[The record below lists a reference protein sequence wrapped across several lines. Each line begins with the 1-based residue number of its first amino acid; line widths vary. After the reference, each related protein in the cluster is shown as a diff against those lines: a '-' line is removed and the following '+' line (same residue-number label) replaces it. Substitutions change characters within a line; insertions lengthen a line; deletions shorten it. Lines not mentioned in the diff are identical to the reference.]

1 MPIILKTFLVF
12 IIVLVLPSCTTLQA
26 IKLVNSGEIAPSNKI
41 KSVIPFTLE
50 GHPIFI
56 KVRINNSKKNYKFIL
71 DTGAL
76 TIVSKQ
82 VAQELELQN
91 VVEVQA
97 GGTGGKSK
105 KINLVQLKSITIGN
119 SGVQNIAAGVV
130 DFSEQLGKDIA
141 GLLGSNFF
149 KFFQVTIDYKNK
161 ELTLVQDAKTLPTQE
176 GTIQIAFETDIKN
189 GFAPIIRCVI
199 NGNTKATGMIDT
211 GYPKIAGLPL
221 AIMQKLD
228 SFMSGNVLTA
238 KGSMDGGIYGMENE
252 SYLLR
257 INTLEIGSSELE
269 NIPSE
274 SHQHKSGYILLGN
287 KFLSK
292 YLVTI
297 DYPAKLLI
305 LRPHRNAVF
314 ETNIDSYGMSL
325 VKKDKKFIVSGI
337 WNKSPAYKSGIE
349 PGDEIIKVNSK
360 DTHLLSFFE
369 LATIFLDE
377 KASVMDIVYI
387 QKNIK
392 HKARLHKGMLL
403 PAL

>member
-1 MPIILKTFLVF
+1 MPIILKTFLVLV
-12 IIVLVLPSCTTLQA
+12 IVLVLPSCTTLQA
-26 IKLVNSGEIAPSNKI
+26 IKLVNSGEVEPSNKTR
-41 KSVIPFTLE
+41 SVIPFTLK

-56 KVRINNSKKNYKFIL
+56 KVRINNSEKKYNFIL

-76 TIVSKQ
+76 TIVSQQ
-82 VAQELELQN
+82 VAQELGLQN

-105 KINLVQLKSITIGN
+105 KINLVQLKSITVGN

-130 DFSEQLGKDIA
+130 DFSEQLGKDID

-149 KFFQVTIDYKNK
+149 KFFQVTIDYINK
-161 ELTLVQDAKTLPTQE
+161 ELTLVQDAKTIPTQE

-199 NGNTKATGMIDT
+199 NGNIKATGMIDT

-221 AIMQKLD
+221 SIMQELD

-238 KGSMDGGIYGMENE
+238 KGSMGGGIFGMENE

-257 INTLEIGSSELE
+257 INTLEIGSSKLE

-287 KFLSK
+287 KYLSK

-297 DYPAKLLI
+297 DYPARLLV
-305 LRPHRNAVF
+305 LRPHKNALF

-325 VKKDKKFIVSGI
+325 EKKDKKFIVSGV
-337 WNKSPAYKSGIE
+337 WNKSPAYKIGIE
-349 PGDEIIKVNSK
+349 PGDEIIKINSK
-360 DTHLLSFFE
+360 DIKLLSFSE

-377 KASVMDIVYI
+377 KTSGTDIVYI

-392 HKARLHKGMLL
+392 HKARLHKEMLL